1 MKTVFLALIAAVLVF
16 GGCTNSEPKSSEA
29 NNVQTVTIRWQ
40 RLVDEKGKT
49 CDRCG
54 ATEKQVRKAFSSL
67 KKSLKAVG
75 TEVALKEET
84 LSLEAFARDC
94 SQSNRIWVN
103 ERPLEEWLG
112 ARTGMSLCGGCC
124 SIVGDKVECRTMAV
138 EGKTYET
145 IPAELIVKAGLL
157 AASQVVPTPSE
168 ESSRAPWEPAPILK
182 AGSGCCPT
190 GSAGC
195 ASKSACCPKPAQK
208 QAKGKQ

>member
-1 MKTVFLALIAAVLVF
+1 MKTVFLALMAAMLTW
-16 GGCTNSEPKSSEA
+16 GCTKSESRSSQA
-29 NNVQTVTIRWQ
+29 NDMQTVTIRWQ

-49 CDRCG
+49 CERCG
-54 ATEKQVRKAFSSL
+54 STEQEVRKAVSTL

-94 SQSNRIWVN
+94 SQSNRIWIN

-112 ARTGMSLCGGCC
+112 AQTGKSLCGGCC
-124 SIVGDKVECRTMAV
+124 SIVGDKVECRTMALG
-138 EGKTYET
+138 GKTYEA

-195 ASKSACCPKPAQK
+195 ASKSACCPRPAQK
-208 QAKGKQ
+208 QAKGQ

>member
-1 MKTVFLALIAAVLVF
+1 MKEMLLAVMTAMLMC
-16 GGCTNSEPKSSEA
+16 GCTNSEPKSSEA
-29 NNVQTVTIRWQ
+29 NNMQTVNIRWQ

-49 CDRCG
+49 CERCG
-54 ATEKQVRKAFSSL
+54 STEKEVRKAVSTL

-75 TEVALKEET
+75 TAVALEEET
-84 LSLEAFARDC
+84 LSLEAFAKDC
-94 SQSNRIWVN
+94 SQSNRIWIN

-112 ARTGMSLCGGCC
+112 AQTGKSLCGGCC
-124 SIVGDKVECRTMAV
+124 SMLGEKVECRTMALG
-138 EGKTYET
+138 GKTYEA

-157 AASQVVPTPSE
+157 AASQVAPTPSE
-168 ESSRAPWEPAPILK
+168 ESSRAPWEPVPILK

-190 GSAGC
+190 GSTGC